1 MTDVIDEQSPQPVK
15 RRHPRGVARPIR
27 LQERDLDILLS
38 LSVGRYLTV
47 PAIEWLHWPG
57 WRERYKV
64 YLEQRKASPAAIFY
78 PKPAVYTRLVALRA
92 GDDPLVYRVV
102 RAAEQGSV
110 IYNRLP
116 DAYVLAEAG
125 AALLCLRRGYEMGDL
140 WYENPRKRSIKNFEH
155 SVSIGTFYAALRCSL
170 EFAGQQITDWRGD
183 HLLTRRDPTTGGPS
197 YDRLAVA
204 GVSQELPVLPD
215 ATFTLGGHRYFVE
228 IDRGTTNL
236 DSWAEKVKAYEA
248 YRRSPKLQ
256 ARYATDSFTML
267 VVAPTPPRMQR
278 IAEEVVKV
286 TRQPNAA
293 YLFTT
298 EDRIEPTTIRPG
310 WKEVTTVEWK
320 RRKVVDRLVD
330 FPENLRFAA
339 HPLWKNP

>member
-1 MTDVIDEQSPQPVK
+1 MTIEEQAQPAK

-57 WRERYKV
+57 WRERYKN
-64 YLEQRKASPAAIFY
+64 YLEERKTHQA
-78 PKPAVYTRLVALRA
+78 AVYTRLIALRA

-102 RAAEQGSV
+102 RAAEQASL

-125 AALLCLRRGYEMGDL
+125 AALLCLRRGYELGDL

-170 EFAGQQITDWRGD
+170 EFAGQQLTDWRGD
-183 HLLTRRDPTTGGPS
+183 HLLSRRDGETGGPS
-197 YDRLAVA
+197 YDRLAVP
-204 GVSQELPVLPD
+204 GVSQDLPVLPD
-215 ATFTLGGHRYFVE
+215 ATFTIGGHRYFVE

-236 DSWAEKVKAYEA
+236 DSWSEKVKAYEA

-256 ARYATDSFTML
+256 ARYTTDSFTVL

-278 IAEEVVKV
+278 IAEEVLKV
-286 TRQPNAA
+286 ARQESAA

-298 EDRIEPTTIRPG
+298 EDRIEPTTIRPA
-310 WKEVTTVEWK
+310 WKEVTAVEWK

-330 FPENLRFAA
+330 FPENRRFAA